1 MAADDK
7 RVSKTVAEKEI
18 NRIESSSRRP
28 IILRPSRHQSITI
41 PRRSPELRAP
51 PQADAANRFAGR
63 GWLWVGDILG
73 FGLGWPWVNFYGLK

>member
-18 NRIESSSRRP
+18 NRIKSSSRRP
-28 IILRPSRHQSITI
+28 IILRPSRRQSITI

-51 PQADAANRFAGR
+51 PQADAANRFWRAVGGSGWVIFWVSGWVGR
-63 GWLWVGDILG
+63 G
-73 FGLGWPWVNFYGLK
+73 

>member
-18 NRIESSSRRP
+18 NRIKSSSRRP
-28 IILRPSRHQSITI
+28 IILRPSRRQSIAI

-51 PQADAANRFAGR
+51 PRADAANRFAGR
-63 GWLWVGDILG
+63 AVGGSGWVIFWVSGWVGRG
-73 FGLGWPWVNFYGLK
+73 